1 VRKPLDR
8 SSFLR
13 IAGTSLSIGA
23 LYSAFATGEH
33 GVICDH
39 YCGLGHGSMKMT
51 LTVVQ

>member
-8 SSFLR
+8 RWFLR
-13 IAGTSLSIGA
+13 IAATSLSIGA
-23 LYSAFATGEH
+23 LYSDFATGEH

-39 YCGLGHGSMKMT
+39 YRGFGHGNMKMA